1 MLQRLFVLIVT
12 ILATG
17 ASYADDFAPE
27 QLGRHTEHR
36 QRLKVFDA
44 RGAVVG
50 LLAANGGDDGVY
62 LRINGAVA
70 FAPVRHWTNGGTFKP
85 YLPSRF
91 QWSES
96 GAVFFES
103 TDCTGSPAIGAL
115 ISGIRPSVVVRTNVE
130 AVLYV
135 AGDTNASPVE
145 VRSISMDSLCSR
157 AAGARP
163 LLRAEATFSL
173 TQHYPEPLIIGY

>member
-1 MLQRLFVLIVT
+1 MLQRLFVLTVT

-17 ASYADDFAPE
+17 ASYSDDFFPKR
-27 QLGRHTEHR
+27 LGRHTEHR
-36 QRLKVFDA
+36 QQLKVFDA

-62 LRINGAVA
+62 LSINGTVT
-70 FAPVRHWTNGGTFKP
+70 FAPVSHWTNGGTFMP

-96 GAVFFES
+96 GVVFFES
-103 TDCTGSPAIGAL
+103 TDCTGNPAIGSL
-115 ISGIRPSVVVRTNVE
+115 ISGLRPSVVVRSNAE

-135 AGDTNASPVE
+135 AGDTNASPVQ
-145 VRSISMDSLCSR
+145 VRSILLNSLCGR

-173 TQHYPEPLIIGY
+173 TQHYPEPLTIGY